1 MSLPTEFDFA
11 VIKFGDG
18 GSPSETFAISCGKQD
33 VSLNFAAQS
42 SDRYVRDCAK
52 PGEIPFR
59 KAKATGKSLDVTAT
73 GLTDKT
79 TFGSEVALV
88 GQHNNIKVELYAD
101 DGTDTGTLL
110 GTVACNMLV
119 TALNVSA
126 PREGTSNAE
135 VTLASNDAWT
145 WTAA

>member
-18 GSPSETFAISCGKQD
+18 GSPSETFAISCGKHD

-42 SDRYVRDCAK
+42 IDRYVRDCAK

-73 GLTDKT
+73 ST
-79 TFGSEVALV
+79 TTSRSSFTPMTAPTPALCWAPSPAICWSTPSTSA
-88 GQHNNIKVELYAD
+88 HRTK
-101 DGTDTGTLL
+101 
-110 GTVACNMLV
+110 
-119 TALNVSA
+119 A
-126 PREGTSNAE
+126 PRTPK
-135 VTLASNDAWT
+135 
-145 WTAA
+145 